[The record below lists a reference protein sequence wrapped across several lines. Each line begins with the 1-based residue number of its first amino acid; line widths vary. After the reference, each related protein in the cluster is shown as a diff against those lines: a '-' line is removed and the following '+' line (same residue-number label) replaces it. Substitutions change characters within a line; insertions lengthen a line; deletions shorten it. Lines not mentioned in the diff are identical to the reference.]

1 MYMLFNRPKRSS
13 IRCKNPWPMTTRRK
27 GGTVSK
33 RTYCNNNDVSS
44 YLYNPVSSHL
54 YSPVSSHLYSPV
66 SSHLYNPVGSHLYN
80 PVSSH
85 LCNPVSHQQGCP
97 HSTLQEQWK
106 FTDIKLQKYY
116 CIPRI
121 PHPHSYTSRC
131 TEGIVGGGG
140 GGRTWIT
147 CCGSVCRGEF
157 WKHVMEGFNVMDVKR
172 ERIPLL
178 WSTVRE
184 SFGPRFLF

>member
-33 RTYCNNNDVSS
+33 RTYCNNNDDSS
-44 YLYNPVSSHL
+44 HLYSPVSSHL

-66 SSHLYNPVGSHLYN
+66 SSHLYSLVSSHLYN

-85 LCNPVSHQQGCP
+85 LYSPVSSHLYNPVSSHLYNPVSHQQGWP
-97 HSTLQEQWK
+97 HSALQDQWK
-106 FTDIKLQKYY
+106 YADIKLQKYY

-121 PHPHSYTSRC
+121 PHPHSFTSRC
-131 TEGIVGGGG
+131 TEGMVGGGG
-140 GGRTWIT
+140 GGR
-147 CCGSVCRGEF
+147 GE
-157 WKHVMEGFNVMDVKR
+157 NLNY
-172 ERIPLL
+172 LL
-178 WSTVRE
+178 WYC
-184 SFGPRFLF
+184 L